1 MSKILKIS
9 CIAILAGSFS
19 GILSSLFLHSLSWVT
34 EIRQSHSYLIW
45 GLPLFGL
52 FFGYSIKRIPH
63 HINQG
68 VPYIISNLDNHQSPI
83 SFWMAPFIFITS
95 LGTHLFGGSA
105 GREGVGVIMGAS
117 IAQLTPRLGLTSIEL
132 RAHLIYAGIAAGFS
146 SIFGTPLAAIIFA
159 FELHQFKDI
168 KKTHLLLTTALS
180 SLTGWFVTHNL
191 GPHHQ
196 VFEVNFTLNNETL
209 YYLLIASITA
219 GLGAHFFYWGMKYY
233 THFISRLFPKVQWKL
248 FFGGFFISAVVFLSE
263 GHQYIGI
270 GTEMIGRSFI
280 TQMMPYDFI
289 MKCLLTIMTLSIGF
303 KGGEVTPLFFMGAT
317 LSNSTASLLNLKNFS
332 LSSSLGMVSLF
343 GAVTGTPLASAIMG
357 AELFGWEVGVLSLAC
372 CFLARLLMGRRSI
385 YRH

>member
-9 CIAILAGSFS
+9 CIALLVGSFS
-19 GILSSLFLHSLSWVT
+19 GILSSLFLHALSDVT
-34 EIRQSHSYLIW
+34 EIREDYPYLIW
-45 GLPLFGL
+45 GLPLFGII
-52 FFGYSIKRIPH
+52 FGYCIKRTPH

-83 SFWMAPFIFITS
+83 SVWMAPFIFITS

-168 KKTHLLLTTALS
+168 KKTYLLLTTALS
-180 SLTGWFVTHNL
+180 SLAGWFVTHNL

-219 GLGAHFFYWGMKYY
+219 GLGAHIFYWGLKYY
-233 THFISRLFPKVQWKL
+233 TQFISKIFPQIIWKL
-248 FFGGFFISAVVFLSE
+248 FFGGFLVSATVFLSG

-270 GTEMIGRSFI
+270 GTDVIAQSFI
-280 TQMMPYDFI
+280 TQMVPFDFI

-343 GAVTGTPLASAIMG
+343 GAVTGTPMASAIMG
-357 AELFGWEVGVLSLAC
+357 AELFGWKVGVLSIVC
-372 CFLARLLMGRRSI
+372 CYLARLIMGKRSI